1 MSFRKNTVAI
11 KVRGD
16 ILKVLPKGEITIA
29 VMADYLNAFTK
40 LDYEILISKLYRL
53 IFWKKAL
60 TVEV

>member
-29 VMADYLNAFTK
+29 VMADYLNAFNK
-40 LDYEILISKLYRL
+40 VDYDILISKQYRL
-53 IFWKKAL
+53 IFW
-60 TVEV
+60 